1 MLIRLT
7 ILSLLC
13 LSLSTLSTEASGPRV
28 ELDDL
33 MSPSEIYEELQQEV
47 DLFSSEAT
55 SSEVRLRIFI
65 DKSKQRLWVEEDG
78 QITHSWL
85 VSTGTE
91 IEKCAPTKCY
101 VATTPVGEYTPFR
114 MHEKYTSKLWDARM
128 DFAIFFN
135 GGIALHATYGEN
147 VSKLGTRQS
156 GGCIRQKEDNA
167 MILFSLVNYY
177 GMSATRVIVSENF
190 DVNPI
195 VSHQEPAAP
204 APVKQKEK
212 KKKCQLLDNLFK
224 KKGCSF

>member
-13 LSLSTLSTEASGPRV
+13 FSLSTLSTEASGPRV

-47 DLFSSEAT
+47 DLFSTEAT
-55 SSEVRLRIFI
+55 SSEVRLRIYI

-78 QITHSWL
+78 QITHSWI

-195 VSHQEPAAP
+195 VADQEPAAP
-204 APVKQKEK
+204 APVKKKEK